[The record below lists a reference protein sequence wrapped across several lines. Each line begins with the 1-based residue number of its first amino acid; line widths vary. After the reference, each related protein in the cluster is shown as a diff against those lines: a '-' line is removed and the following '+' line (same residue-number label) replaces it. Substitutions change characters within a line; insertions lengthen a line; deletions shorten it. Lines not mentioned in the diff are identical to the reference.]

1 MADNGR
7 GCLGQT
13 LLGCGA
19 VILLAIGLAVVVTVA
34 VMRPFSDAADDHE
47 TLDARYGDRSQW
59 SPPPDG
65 SIPPERIEAFLAVR
79 RAVHVLCDDFTATEE
94 QIASMQRF
102 DDRQEVSRSEVLLE
116 ALATTRRAVGLG
128 PLMGELFAT
137 RNEAL
142 VEAGMGLGEYAW
154 IYTLAYHERLREV
167 SDPDVKL
174 FGGSQTDRRVLADV
188 RTMLERQLESVDDPV
203 MRAAL
208 EAEIEA
214 MRSDPEHVPWPDG
227 LPGPIAASLAPYRE
241 ALDTLYCEA
250 SAPVELLT
258 TTRRGLAITAE

>member
-19 VILLAIGLAVVVTVA
+19 VILLAIGLAVVLTVA

-47 TLDARYGDRSQW
+47 TLDARYGDRSEW
-59 SPPPDG
+59 SPSADG
-65 SIPPERIEAFLAVR
+65 SVPQQRIEAFLDVR
-79 RAVHVLCDDFTATEE
+79 RAVHPLCDDFTAAEE

-102 DDRQEVSRSEVLLE
+102 DEQQEVSRSEVLRE
-116 ALATTRRAVGLG
+116 ALATTRHALGLG
-128 PLMGELFAT
+128 PLTGELFAA
-137 RNEAL
+137 RNAAL
-142 VEAGMGLGEYAW
+142 VDAGMGLGEYAW
-154 IYTLAYHERLREV
+154 IYTLAYHDRLREV
-167 SDPDVKL
+167 SDPDMKL

-188 RTMLERQLESVDDPV
+188 RTMLERQLETSEDPA

-208 EAEIEA
+208 ESEIEA
-214 MRSDPEHVPWPDG
+214 MRSDPERVPWPDG
-227 LPGPIAASLAPYRE
+227 LPDPIADSFARYRE
-241 ALDTLYCEA
+241 TLDALYCEA